1 MAKTAFTDPAITAG
15 STAIRAT
22 HVQEL
27 RNAVNRYRQHYGLAA
42 KSFTDPTLSASSTGI
57 RKIHVDELRAQ
68 MDYLHKQTFNWT
80 DPTITAGVTPVRKVH
95 MDQLRS
101 NMNHLETDHCWTCD
115 LCDTE
120 GCSSCVT
127 DADGC
132 GCHLYKCH
140 IDNYCA
146 CDTELCFMDPYACDT
161 NIIECTQCVAVG
173 CDKDQVTCSCYGDAD
188 CQCDEEGCEACHT
201 AYNRIG

>member
-1 MAKTAFTDPAITAG
+1 MAKTTFTDPAITAG

-42 KSFTDPTLSASSTGI
+42 KQFTDPTLSASSTGI

-115 LCDTE
+115 LCNTE
-120 GCSSCVT
+120 GCSSCVS
-127 DADGC
+127 DSGC
-132 GCHLYKCH
+132 GACDIHSCAAYSANECYVDPETCH
-140 IDNYCA
+140 IEHCN
-146 CDTELCFMDPYACDT
+146 
-161 NIIECTQCVAVG
+161 
-173 CDKDQVTCSCYGDAD
+173 CYVNAAG

>member
-1 MAKTAFTDPAITAG
+1 VAETTWGETIIVDVTAVKPQEHIM
-15 STAIRAT
+15 
-22 HVQEL
+22 EL
-27 RNAVNRYRQHYGLAA
+27 RNAVNRYRTHYGLAA
-42 KSFTDPTLSASSTGI
+42 KTFTDSDPTVM
-57 RKIHVDELRAQ
+57 RKPYIDELRAQ
-68 MDYLHKQTFNWT
+68 MDYLHKQAFNWT

-115 LCDTE
+115 LCNTE

-132 GCHLYKCH
+132 GCHFFKCH
-140 IDNYCA
+140 LDNYCA
-146 CDTELCFMDPYACDT
+146 CDTELCFMDPYGCDT
-161 NIIECTQCVAVG
+161 NILECTKCVKVG
-173 CDKDQVTCSCYGDAD
+173 CYKDQTTCDCHGDAG